1 MPEIKGQGNLEEL
14 ESRIIQKIRRYSSD
28 VVLRF
33 VQYALEDSQKQT
45 SVGHQFFPA
54 DTEGLPSFIAAAIA
68 SFSIRFSNPYCRK
81 RSFGWRE
88 LAELTQLAE
97 DYLLTDPI
105 CFDKELCQ
113 GFYSSNPIF
122 LVLRLVAAQF
132 PFEVNTFGC
141 FAQPLI
147 LFGEMPQVVS
157 RRKDVP
163 NFDFRGEFQRTTRVS
178 LEDFVDVGFVIWTA
192 SKMTNGFTRGYFSKA
207 RSQGIRL
214 PDDETICRILDQV
227 VADPQRFRD
236 IYEELKEKDRRF
248 RMYDFNPLFQFPVV
262 RPWKHS
268 KGLAIDQDRM
278 VAPVP
283 DLVSYRFST
292 GIFYQMFNK
301 YKESFSRYFGYLF
314 EAYVGRIL
322 QEATSFENLFSED
335 DIRHT
340 YPAKKGKVPDW
351 VVVEGDTAILIE
363 CKATRFSRAALA
375 TGAESAIDTSLEQ
388 VLKGLIQLSE
398 FQEAAKAKLPGL
410 ELLRRCTDLIPV
422 LVTFEPL
429 YLINRKFFCE
439 HINGLLAK
447 KGVNDFP
454 WQILSIKE
462 IEVLQ
467 PHLTTGVC
475 LKEVVRKLKDR
486 TFPDVLEEIL
496 ALTGQT
502 YKDSFLYSL
511 NEEIYRRLGF

>member
-1 MPEIKGQGNLEEL
+1 MPEIKGQGDLEKL
-14 ESRIIQKIRRYSSD
+14 ESRIIREIRKYRSD
-28 VVLRF
+28 HVLRF
-33 VQYALEDSQKQT
+33 VRYALEDLQKQA
-45 SVGHQFFPA
+45 SVGHQVFPSGK
-54 DTEGLPSFIAAAIA
+54 EGLAPFIAAAIA
-68 SFSIRFSNPYCRK
+68 SFTIRFSNPYCREK
-81 RSFGWRE
+81 DFGWRE
-88 LAELTQLAE
+88 LAELIQLVE

-163 NFDFRGEFQRTTRVS
+163 NFDFRGEFQITTGVS
-178 LEDFVDVGFVIWTA
+178 FEDFVDVGFVIWTA
-192 SKMTNGFTRGYFSKA
+192 SKMTNGFTRGYFTKA

-227 VADPQRFRD
+227 VAAPQHFRD

-248 RMYDFNPLFQFPVV
+248 RMYDFNPLFQFPIV

-283 DLVSYRFST
+283 DLVAYRFST

-301 YKESFSRYFGYLF
+301 YKERFSRYFGCLF

-322 QEATSFENLFSED
+322 QETTSSENLFSED

-363 CKATRFSRAALA
+363 CKATRFSRASLA
-375 TGAESAIDTSLEQ
+375 TGAESAVDTSLKQ
-388 VLKGLIQLSE
+388 VLKGLMQLHE
-398 FQEAAKAKLPGL
+398 FQEAAKANLSGL

-429 YLINRKFFCE
+429 YLINSKFFRD
-439 HINGLLAK
+439 HINELLAK
-447 KGVNDFP
+447 EGVNDFP

-462 IEVLQ
+462 LEVFQ
-467 PHLTTGVC
+467 PHLAAGVC
-475 LKEVVRKLKDR
+475 LGEVMRKLKGR
-486 TFPDVLEEIL
+486 TFQNALEEIL

-511 NEEIYRRLGF
+511 NERIYRRLGV

>member
-1 MPEIKGQGNLEEL
+1 MPEIKGQENLEEL

-45 SVGHQFFPA
+45 SAGHQFFSP
-54 DTEGLPSFIAAAIA
+54 DEGGLPPFIAAAIA
-68 SFSIRFSNPYCRK
+68 SFSIRRSSPYCGGERL
-81 RSFGWRE
+81 GWRE
-88 LAELTQLAE
+88 LTELVSLVR

-113 GFYSSNPIF
+113 GFYRSNPVF
-122 LVLRLVAAQF
+122 LALRLAAAQF
-132 PFEVNTFGC
+132 PFQVNTFGC

-163 NFDFRGEFQRTTRVS
+163 KFNFREEFQRTTGVS
-178 LEDFVDVGFVIWTA
+178 LEDFVDVGFVAGTA
-192 SKMTNGFTRGYFSKA
+192 SKMTNGFTRGYFTKA
-207 RSQGIRL
+207 RSEGIRL
-214 PDDETICRILDQV
+214 PDDNTLCRVLDQV

-236 IYEELKEKDRRF
+236 VYEKFKEKDRRF
-248 RMYDFNPLFQFPVV
+248 RMYDFNPLLQFPIV
-262 RPWKHS
+262 RPWKHNR
-268 KGLAIDQDRM
+268 GLAIDQDRM

-301 YKESFSRYFGYLF
+301 YKESFSKYFGYLF

-322 QEATSFENLFSED
+322 QESTSSENLFSEN
-335 DIRHT
+335 DIRCT
-340 YPAKKGKVPDW
+340 YPEKKGKVPDW
-351 VVVEGDTAILIE
+351 VVIEGDTAILIE
-363 CKATRFSRAALA
+363 CKATRFSRAASA
-375 TGAESAIDTSLEQ
+375 TGAESAINTSLKQ
-388 VLKGLIQLSE
+388 VRKGLLQLHE
-398 FQEAAKAKLPGL
+398 FQEAAKAKVPGL

-422 LVTFEPL
+422 LLTFEPL
-429 YLINRKFFCE
+429 YLINSKFFRD
-439 HINGLLAK
+439 HIDGLLARD
-447 KGVNDFP
+447 GVNDLP

-462 IEVLQ
+462 LEVLQ
-467 PHLTTGVC
+467 PHLTTGVR
-475 LKEVVRKLKDR
+475 LGEVMRKLKNR
-486 TFPDVLEEIL
+486 TFPDVLEEIQT
-496 ALTGQT
+496 LTGQT